1 MSRDALA
8 RVLDELERKQKK
20 ESHLNTILNMMGTF
34 IHVQLDTFSYRK
46 AMIRP
51 RNMPKT
57 ADWGVKMVKS
67 RVLKNGPTG
76 PTKVVLACTISHKQ
90 ITIEKIPSEMEVAPR
105 YNR

>member
-1 MSRDALA
+1 
-8 RVLDELERKQKK
+8 
-20 ESHLNTILNMMGTF
+20 MMGTF

-76 PTKVVLACTISHKQ
+76 PTKVFLTLRTYDKQLA
-90 ITIEKIPSEMEVAPR
+90 IEKRGYLIRLSHT
-105 YNR
+105 